1 METGEPKPSSPGSA
15 AEALVDYAIDR
26 EDVKWLMGQ
35 LHTEAT
41 VNRHT
46 VEYELQILKII
57 SVGWSI
63 AYHLENDPA
72 KQPLL
77 EGFWKAVQA
86 YAQSLSQTTELMIGQ
101 DIDYFQT
108 LRERLDMYLAAMA
121 ASDENN
127 EPATVIGPA
136 FAQTCGNADDIFTRL
151 TGAKMFMSVVGRVK
165 TYLEKVA
172 PPLNRKGATVLFA
185 PVPMQPLQGDTARA
199 SQGIQPQIQHLGTA
213 RRYPGLGQFDSQAE
227 HKAQPD
233 AQKEVAP
240 GAGPSEIR
248 PQRPQEKAQWD
259 EAYKIEAHVFPIGK
273 SPALVFPRR
282 VQDFFFEDL
291 DPGRDDQIA
300 GVPHAVEGRG
310 PLPVIE

>member
-1 METGEPKPSSPGSA
+1 METGEPKPSNPGSA

-35 LHTEAT
+35 LHTEAA

-77 EGFWKAVQA
+77 EGFWKAVQT

-121 ASDENN
+121 ASDEKN

-151 TGAKMFMSVVGRVK
+151 AGAKMFMSVVGRVK
-165 TYLEKVA
+165 TYLDKVA
-172 PPLNRKGATVLFA
+172 
-185 PVPMQPLQGDTARA
+185 
-199 SQGIQPQIQHLGTA
+199 
-213 RRYPGLGQFDSQAE
+213 
-227 HKAQPD
+227 
-233 AQKEVAP
+233 
-240 GAGPSEIR
+240 
-248 PQRPQEKAQWD
+248 
-259 EAYKIEAHVFPIGK
+259 
-273 SPALVFPRR
+273 SP
-282 VQDFFFEDL
+282 
-291 DPGRDDQIA
+291 
-300 GVPHAVEGRG
+300 
-310 PLPVIE
+310 

>member
-1 METGEPKPSSPGSA
+1 MESGELNPSSPGSA

-35 LHTEAT
+35 LHGEAA

-72 KQPLL
+72 KQPFL
-77 EGFWKAVQA
+77 EDFWKAVQA
-86 YAQSLSQTTELMIGQ
+86 YAQGLSQTTELMIGQ
-101 DIDYFQT
+101 DIDYFQI
-108 LRERLDMYLAAMA
+108 LRDRLDMYLAAMA
-121 ASDENN
+121 ASDEKT

-172 PPLNRKGATVLFA
+172 TF
-185 PVPMQPLQGDTARA
+185 
-199 SQGIQPQIQHLGTA
+199 
-213 RRYPGLGQFDSQAE
+213 
-227 HKAQPD
+227 
-233 AQKEVAP
+233 
-240 GAGPSEIR
+240 
-248 PQRPQEKAQWD
+248 
-259 EAYKIEAHVFPIGK
+259 
-273 SPALVFPRR
+273 
-282 VQDFFFEDL
+282 
-291 DPGRDDQIA
+291 
-300 GVPHAVEGRG
+300 
-310 PLPVIE
+310 